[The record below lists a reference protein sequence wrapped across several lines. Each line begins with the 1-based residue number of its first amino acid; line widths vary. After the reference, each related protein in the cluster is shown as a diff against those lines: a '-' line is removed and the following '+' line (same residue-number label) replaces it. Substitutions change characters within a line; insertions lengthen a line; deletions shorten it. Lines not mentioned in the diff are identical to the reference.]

1 ALSAAGAS
9 AAWAAVLV
17 GVGREAL
24 RRADAG
30 APQAAGWRDWASAL
44 GLLGLGLGLAVA
56 LGTTAGVGGASRIL
70 GVLRREEL
78 DLRGPGY
85 AVVALVTAT
94 GCGYWAAARRL
105 RNGVAQAGTGALCVF
120 AVTCLILADGR

>member
-1 ALSAAGAS
+1 
-9 AAWAAVLV
+9 
-17 GVGREAL
+17 
-24 RRADAG
+24 
-30 APQAAGWRDWASAL
+30 
-44 GLLGLGLGLAVA
+44 VA

-120 AVTCLILADGR
+120 AVTCLILADGRLTRGDQGLLLESRGVLAGRALTLWQRATDRDGDGASARFGG